1 MVVGDG
7 STEDAVKAR
16 VSQIKNI
23 LENTDQQYEQEK
35 LNERVEFSAFYPT
48 MYPWHAGEHRELKL
62 SESVETLLREN
73 AKLRK
78 DNARLRKEAARE
90 AKGRGVKR
98 GR

>member
-1 MVVGDG
+1 MIPRFRGLYGDEA
-7 STEDAVKAR
+7 TA
-16 VSQIKNI
+16 I
-23 LENTDQQYEQEK
+23 LVEK

-90 AKGRGVKR
+90 TKGRGVKR

>member
-1 MVVGDG
+1 M
-7 STEDAVKAR
+7 
-16 VSQIKNI
+16 
-23 LENTDQQYEQEK
+23 LPC
-35 LNERVEFSAFYPT
+35 AF
-48 MYPWHAGEHRELKL
+48 HRCEHRELRL

-90 AKGRGVKR
+90 TKGRGVKR